1 MSTTPSVDGAAVAPA
16 PRVRMPLDALAA
28 GCFHLAGLVGAG
40 VPLVDALDELAAAEP
55 RRARR
60 ALWLGLGSR
69 VAGGAP
75 LSVALAEAPRQ
86 FDAELVALVRAGE
99 ADGAL
104 ADALAEVEA
113 ALAARHE
120 FRRRSRTA
128 LAYPAFAGLVLA
140 GTLLFLFGEV
150 VPALDG
156 AGFGPGGGPGGGAGA
171 GATGGAGNDAP
182 WHARSLRAVAAVV
195 SAWGL
200 VAAVAAALAWLALR
214 ALVATSPAAAM
225 AWDRFALAALP
236 GARLRATLETARLAG
251 TLARLQR
258 RDASLPDA
266 LALATGGVSRPA
278 LAAELDAV
286 RRRVVAGASF
296 GAALADARHVPSTLA
311 RFARA
316 GEAAGALPAALER
329 AARVLER
336 DARTALERAERLAG
350 PALLCAV
357 GAVLTWIVVS
367 IVLPVYDAA
376 IGAGL
381 AS

>member
-1 MSTTPSVDGAAVAPA
+1 MIATPSVDGAAVAPA

-60 ALWLGLGSR
+60 ALWLGLGAR

-75 LSVALAEAPRQ
+75 LSVALAEAPRH

-120 FRRRSRTA
+120 FRRRARTA

-156 AGFGPGGGPGGGAGA
+156 AGFGAGSGA
-171 GATGGAGNDAP
+171 GATGVAAP
-182 WHARSLRAVAAVV
+182 WHARLLRAVASAA
-195 SAWGL
+195 SAWGP

-214 ALVATSPAAAM
+214 ALVATSPAAAL

-336 DARTALERAERLAG
+336 DARTALERVERLAG

>member
-1 MSTTPSVDGAAVAPA
+1 MIAHASADGAAGASA
-16 PRVRMPLDALAA
+16 HRVRMPLDALAA

-60 ALWLGLGSR
+60 ALWLGLGAR

-75 LSVALAEAPRQ
+75 LSVALAEAPRH

-120 FRRRSRTA
+120 LRCRARTA

-156 AGFGPGGGPGGGAGA
+156 AGFGPGTGAGA
-171 GATGGAGNDAP
+171 GAGAGASGGGAP
-182 WHARSLRAVAAVV
+182 WHARLLRAVAAVV

-200 VAAVAAALAWLALR
+200 VAASGAALAWLGLR
-214 ALVATSPAAAM
+214 ALVAASSAAAV
-225 AWDRFALAALP
+225 AWDRVALAALP

-258 RDASLPDA
+258 RGASLPDA
-266 LALATGGVSRPA
+266 LELATGGVSRPA

-296 GAALADARHVPSTLA
+296 GAALADARHVPATLA